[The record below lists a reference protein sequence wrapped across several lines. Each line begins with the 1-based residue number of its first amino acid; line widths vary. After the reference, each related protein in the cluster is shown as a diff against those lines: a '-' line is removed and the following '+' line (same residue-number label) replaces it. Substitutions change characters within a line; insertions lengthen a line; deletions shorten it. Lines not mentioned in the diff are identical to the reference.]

1 VLPHLQVPHQHHPD
15 YQYEFALCH
24 RARIGEMNEA
34 EQHGD
39 EAGEGRGEEEGLEG
53 LVDYG
58 DGACRKALLYE
69 LVDGS

>member
-1 VLPHLQVPHQHHPD
+1 
-15 YQYEFALCH
+15 
-24 RARIGEMNEA
+24 MNEA